1 MDNFEFLVPTK
12 VIFGK
17 GVQNDVGTQIMKI
30 CSGKVLLHYG
40 GKSAKQSGLLT
51 QICTSFDKCGIDYIE
66 LGGVRPNPRLSLVR
80 QGIELC
86 RNENVEF
93 ILAVGG
99 GSVIDSAKAISLGV
113 CYEGDVWDFFSGK
126 ATPEK
131 AMPIGA
137 VLTIPAAGSETSN
150 SCVITN
156 DEDPENILKKGC
168 NCEVFR
174 AKFALMNP
182 ELCYTLPSYQIACG
196 SVDILAHIMERYF
209 TNTENV
215 ELTDKLCE
223 AAMRTVVSLAP
234 RVLADPG
241 NYDNWANL
249 MWAGSLAHNGI
260 FSTGRVGDWAS
271 HKIEHEISAIYD
283 IAHGAGLAITFP
295 AWLKYIYKH
304 DEMRVAQFANRV
316 FDVELDFHNAERTA
330 LEGIRRLEEFYR
342 SLGLVTTLSEC
353 GIDDSRLEEMSKKAT
368 NGDSM
373 KLGQFVQL
381 TSEDILEIYRLAL

>member
-1 MDNFEFLVPTK
+1 MNNFDFLNPTK

-17 GVQNDVGTQIMKI
+17 GVQNDVGIQIKQH

-86 RNENVEF
+86 RNENIEF

-99 GSVIDSAKAISLGV
+99 GSVIDSAKAIAIGV
-113 CYEGDVWDFFSGK
+113 CYDGNVWDFFSGK
-126 ATPEK
+126 AYPEE
-131 AMPIGA
+131 ALPLGA
-137 VLTIPAAGSETSN
+137 VLTIPAAGSETSE

-156 DEDPENILKKGC
+156 DEDPDYILKKGC
-168 NCEVFR
+168 SCDAFR

-215 ELTDKLCE
+215 EFTDRLCE
-223 AAMRTVVSLAP
+223 ATMRSVVSLAP
-234 RVLADPG
+234 RVYADPS

-249 MWAGSLAHNGI
+249 MWAGSFGHNGVL
-260 FSTGRVGDWAS
+260 STGREGDWAS
-271 HKIEHEISAIYD
+271 HDIEHQISAIYD

-295 AWLKYIYKH
+295 AWLKYVYKH
-304 DEMRVAQFANRV
+304 DVMRVAQFANRV
-316 FDVELDFHNAERTA
+316 FDVEIDFHNIERTA
-330 LEGIRRLEEFYR
+330 LEGIRRLEEFYH
-342 SLGLVTTLSEC
+342 SIGLVTTLHEC
-353 GIDDSRLEEMSKKAT
+353 GIDDSRIEEMARKAT
-368 NGDSM
+368 NNDAHTVGN
-373 KLGQFVQL
+373 FVPL
-381 TSEDILEIYRLAL
+381 STADIISIYKLAL